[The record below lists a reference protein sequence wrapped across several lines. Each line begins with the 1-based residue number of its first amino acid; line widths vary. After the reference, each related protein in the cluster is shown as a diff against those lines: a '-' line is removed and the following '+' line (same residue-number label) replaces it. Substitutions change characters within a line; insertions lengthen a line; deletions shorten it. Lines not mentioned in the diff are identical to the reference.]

1 MGIKNEPGSYK
12 DPSGGIFYYRDE
24 VCRWVSSDTSQFYQ
38 DLVKSDLFKDL
49 VQSNCFIPTSLIDLS
64 GDEELS
70 KKYDNNATY
79 FKHER
84 IEFISFPYEWPVS
97 MIIDAAIHTL
107 DLHIR
112 LLQNNLTLKDAT
124 PYNIQFVGTQPVFI
138 DLCSI
143 ENASKNGIWY
153 AYNQFCQMFL
163 YPLLIF
169 IYKRCIPGDV
179 YRTRMAGLTLDE
191 TVQHLGL
198 HPFWR
203 YRAVLDYLIP
213 ALVVKAK
220 YFKLD
225 VTKKKL
231 SISRT
236 FKNSAEIQL
245 HTARRLRK
253 LLGKLH
259 LKTGA
264 GKWIN
269 YTKSCSYSDED
280 YLLKQKFV
288 ETLLHAHPVK
298 NVLDLGCNIGDFP
311 IIAAKNGCNV
321 VALDIDLDCVD
332 SLYRNSKANNYN
344 ILSLCMDITNPS
356 PSLGWLN
363 TERPSFL
370 NRINGH
376 FDCVFALALVH
387 HLVVTH
393 RICFTELAHLFQ
405 HCTSRFLIVEYVG
418 PSDMM
423 FQELLRYRTE
433 SFNDLSMST
442 FEGAML
448 THFSILKK
456 QELIDKQ
463 KSMERCLY
471 IMERC

>member
-1 MGIKNEPGSYK
+1 MIKNEPGSYK
-12 DPSGGIFYYRDE
+12 DPSGGIFYYKDE
-24 VCRWVSSDTSQFYQ
+24 VCRWVSNDTSQFYQ
-38 DLVKSDLFKDL
+38 DLVKSDFFKEL
-49 VQSNCFIPTSLIDLS
+49 VQSNYFIPTSLIDLS
-64 GDEELS
+64 GDEDLS
-70 KKYDNNATY
+70 RKYDNNATY

-84 IEFISFPYEWPVS
+84 IEVISFPYEWPVS

-107 DLHIR
+107 DLQIR

-143 ENASKNGIWY
+143 ENASMNGVWF

-163 YPLLIF
+163 YPLLMF
-169 IYKRCIPGDV
+169 IYKLYTPGDV

-191 TVQHLGL
+191 TVQPLGL
-198 HPFWR
+198 RPFWR
-203 YRAVLDYLIP
+203 YRSVFDYLIP

-225 VTKKKL
+225 ITKKTV

-236 FKNSAEIQL
+236 FDNSAEIQL

-253 LLGKLH
+253 FLGKLH
-259 LKTGA
+259 LKTGTS
-264 GKWIN
+264 KWID

-280 YLLKQKFV
+280 CLLKQQFV
-288 ETLLHAHPVK
+288 ETFLHAHHVK

-311 IIAAKNGCNV
+311 IIAAKSGCNV
-321 VALDIDLDCVD
+321 VALDLDHDCVD
-332 SLYRNSKANNYN
+332 YLYRHSKANNYT

-370 NRINGH
+370 NRINGR
-376 FDCVFALALVH
+376 FDCVFALALIH

-433 SFNDLSMST
+433 SYNDLNMST
-442 FEGAML
+442 FEEAML
-448 THFSILKK
+448 THFSILRK